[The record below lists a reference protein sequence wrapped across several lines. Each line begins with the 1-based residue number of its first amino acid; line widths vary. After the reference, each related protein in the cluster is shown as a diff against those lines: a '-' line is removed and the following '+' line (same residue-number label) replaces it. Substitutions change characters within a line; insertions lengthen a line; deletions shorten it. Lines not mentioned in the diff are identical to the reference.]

1 MAGTTSGSPRARMLG
16 AWLRDARETNTDL
29 GVREL
34 ARKLEINH
42 PNISRWETGERMPR
56 PEDVAMY
63 LTAVDVSGAD
73 RERLINLARTAT
85 EPNWLTLG
93 EPGASEALAALVEF
107 EQTAK
112 QITDWSPSGIP
123 GLLQTGDYAR
133 AIMTDAGGVP
143 AQERDQRVRVRLS
156 RRDVLTRYEAV
167 PLSAIIGQEALRQVI
182 GGPEVMAG
190 QLRHLLQFGELPSVT
205 LQVLPTGQGWH
216 PGLPGAFEL
225 LEFASGR
232 PIVHLEHLRS
242 SLFLYE
248 EPADL
253 EAYMGAGVALR
264 DLAMSPEESAKLIA
278 EVITHLEMESS

>member
-1 MAGTTSGSPRARMLG
+1 
-16 AWLRDARETNTDL
+16 
-29 GVREL
+29 
-34 ARKLEINH
+34 
-42 PNISRWETGERMPR
+42 
-56 PEDVAMY
+56 MY
-63 LTAVDVSGAD
+63 LTAVEANGAD
-73 RERLINLARTAT
+73 RDRLINLARAAT

-93 EPGASEALAALVEF
+93 EPGASEALAALIEF

-112 QITDWSPSGIP
+112 QITDWSATGIP

-156 RRDVLTRYEAV
+156 RRDVLTRREAV
-167 PLSAIIGQEALRQVI
+167 SLSAIIGQEALRQVI
-182 GGPEVMAG
+182 GGREVMAD
-190 QLRHLLQFGELPSVT
+190 QLRHLRQFGDLPAVT

-253 EAYMGAGVALR
+253 QAYMEAAATLR
-264 DLAMSPEESAKLIA
+264 DLAMSPEESARLIA